1 MFRPSFFQSGAC
13 VCLFFLLSFSFAL
26 NIDSYQI
33 AAEKEDDSV
42 HLALFIYVSNN
53 ESKPVDSVLLSIPPG
68 SEVLSVGDFYGSLGY
83 EKAGSSLKIGFSNPI
98 EQHARRL
105 ILVELSSSSVLSSKG
120 GFSEYLLIFNPPRDI
135 PEFEHTF
142 KLPGSDKGSLQFVS
156 PSAEVFSKDGTLL
169 VSWNLPL
176 KAGVPQPFIA
186 RFDEGKTDFIPFI
199 TVLFLFILA
208 YFAYRLSGRYLA
220 SLRKSKLIDS
230 LRILNERERV
240 VVEAVVK
247 NNGISQS
254 ELQWKFG
261 YTKASMSKI
270 VSKLVFREILVKRK
284 HGKAN
289 LIYPGKRLSDG

>member
-1 MFRPSFFQSGAC
+1 MSRPSSFQSGAL
-13 VCLFFLLSFSFAL
+13 VCLLFLFSFSFAL

-33 AAEKEDDSV
+33 SAEKEGDSV

-53 ESKPVDSVLLSIPPG
+53 ESKPVDSVLLSIPPDAAV
-68 SEVLSVGDFYGSLGY
+68 SSVSDFYGSLAY
-83 EKAGSSLKIGFSNPI
+83 SKSGSSLKISFPNPI
-98 EQHARRL
+98 EQDERRL

-120 GFSEYLLIFNPPRDI
+120 GFSEYMLIFDPPRDI

-142 KLPGSDKGSLQFVS
+142 KLPGSDKSSLQFVS
-156 PSAEVFSKDGTLL
+156 PHAEVFSNNGTLM
-169 VSWNLPL
+169 VRWALPL
-176 KAGVPQPFIA
+176 KAGVPQPFIV

-199 TVLFLFILA
+199 VVLFIFLLA
-208 YFAYRLSGRYLA
+208 FFAYRLSGRYLA
-220 SLRKSKLIDS
+220 SIKKSKLIDS
-230 LRILNERERV
+230 LKILNERERV

-247 NNGISQS
+247 TNGISQS

-284 HGKAN
+284 YGKSN
-289 LIYPGKRLSDG
+289 LLYPGKRLLDG